1 MTTTQHLHIRP
12 NVAFRDLD
20 GIVLDQFGP
29 PS

>member
-1 MTTTQHLHIRP
+1 MTTTKQLLTLIDL
-12 NVAFRDLD
+12 AFRDLD

>member
-1 MTTTQHLHIRP
+1 MTTTPHHHPLD